1 MEEIF
6 VETAKDE
13 AAGMILQY
21 VTFCTED
28 THLSDRELNKVYS
41 LLVVKIDGTY
51 DEHESLFVYDISRT
65 RERALEIARVMCE
78 NAVTPCTVGEILDD
92 IL

>member
-13 AAGMILQY
+13 AAGMDLQY
-21 VTFCTED
+21 IIICTAPSEAFGEFHCD
-28 THLSDRELNKVYS
+28 VYS
-41 LLVVKIDGTY
+41 LLVVKTEGT
-51 DEHESLFVYDISRT
+51 EGNESVFVYDISRT
-65 RERALEIARVMCE
+65 RERALEISRLLCE
-78 NAVTPCTVGEILDD
+78 NTVTPCTVYEVLDD